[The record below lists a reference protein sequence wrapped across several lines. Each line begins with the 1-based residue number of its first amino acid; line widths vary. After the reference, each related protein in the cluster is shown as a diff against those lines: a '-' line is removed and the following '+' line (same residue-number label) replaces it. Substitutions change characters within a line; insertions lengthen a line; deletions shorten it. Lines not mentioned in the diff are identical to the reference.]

1 MTVENLPRPEHFTSK
16 DERQDTA
23 RQLEDIGF
31 HQRKSSRLASALHS
45 IFEDREELYLDKIDF
60 IGVKELVDEVVFHA
74 NAVDYLAQRE
84 IDKKIQDHL
93 RKKTKSA

>member
-1 MTVENLPRPEHFTSK
+1 MTVENLPRPEHFTSR

-23 RQLEDIGF
+23 RRLEDIGF

-60 IGVKELVDEVVFHA
+60 IGVKELVEEVLFHA
-74 NAVDYLAQRE
+74 NSAHYLSNLE
-84 IDKKIQDHL
+84 TDKQIQDHL
-93 RKKTKSA
+93 RKKTKPA